1 MDWTITESDILLRD
15 FSGVEGLIERMD
27 KELRAGGTPIEGFR
41 FLSDASEMLDF
52 SREIEREVRDSPSGA
67 DLYVGFQTSDRLTG
81 EAKFY
86 RRMVR
91 AGVKLAAFG
100 QCPLEE
106 TPEGLEG
113 VWTPLPKDM
122 RALENQWFLV
132 SSHPTPIAFA
142 GWETSPEK
150 MFGVGGISSPGK
162 QFRGFITNDCRVVHA
177 MIAHLEGVRARE
189 AKRADGE
196 GAVRRVLAVTSLD
209 DSPEYA
215 VVRSCAAG
223 LAAADGGEVVLFEI
237 TAASFLVSP
246 YPEENRRQWI
256 RTLGEPELR
265 RLGRSPVAKQM
276 EVIRARGARAQA
288 ILPTS
293 HGFRHLA
300 EWAEREDAD
309 LILIPVSLVNPGL
322 FERLRGYSLR
332 TLLEHTS
339 RPVLVV
345 YPDGSTWRAN
355 HEHPPAE
362 PQRVATALA
371 A

>member
-1 MDWTITESDILLRD
+1 MVP
-15 FSGVEGLIERMD
+15 GVV
-27 KELRAGGTPIEGFR
+27 A
-41 FLSDASEMLDF
+41 SDAD
-52 SREIEREVRDSPSGA
+52 RVR
-67 DLYVGFQTSDRLTG
+67 
-81 EAKFY
+81 
-86 RRMVR
+86 
-91 AGVKLAAFG
+91 
-100 QCPLEE
+100 
-106 TPEGLEG
+106 
-113 VWTPLPKDM
+113 
-122 RALENQWFLV
+122 
-132 SSHPTPIAFA
+132 

-150 MFGVGGISSPGK
+150 MFGVGGISLPGK

-177 MIAHLEGVRARE
+177 MIAHLEEVRARE

-196 GAVRRVLAVTSLD
+196 GTVRRVLAVTSLY

-223 LAAADGGEVVLFEI
+223 LAEADGGEVVLFEI

-246 YPEENRRQWI
+246 YSEENRRQWI
-256 RTLGEPELR
+256 RTLGEPERR

-276 EVIRARGARAQA
+276 EVIRARGAGAQA

-332 TLLEHTS
+332 TLLDTRRGRCWWFIPTGQPGGPTLSIHRRNRNEWPPRWQHRAAVAPNLGRRAAYRRLPATPSPSPRGGSFRVGPIRFPCSVPVSGTS
-339 RPVLVV
+339 K
-345 YPDGSTWRAN
+345 
-355 HEHPPAE
+355 PPLN
-362 PQRVATALA
+362 Q
-371 A
+371 

>member
-1 MDWTITESDILLRD
+1 M
-15 FSGVEGLIERMD
+15 
-27 KELRAGGTPIEGFR
+27 
-41 FLSDASEMLDF
+41 
-52 SREIEREVRDSPSGA
+52 
-67 DLYVGFQTSDRLTG
+67 
-81 EAKFY
+81 
-86 RRMVR
+86 
-91 AGVKLAAFG
+91 
-100 QCPLEE
+100 
-106 TPEGLEG
+106 
-113 VWTPLPKDM
+113 
-122 RALENQWFLV
+122 
-132 SSHPTPIAFA
+132 
-142 GWETSPEK
+142 
-150 MFGVGGISSPGK
+150 PGK

-177 MIAHLEGVRARE
+177 MIAHLEEVRARE

-196 GAVRRVLAVTSLD
+196 GTVRRVLAVTSLY

-223 LAAADGGEVVLFEI
+223 LAAADGGEVVVFEK

-265 RLGRSPVAKQM
+265 RMGRSPVGQADGGDQGT
-276 EVIRARGARAQA
+276 RSRGAGDSADVARVQTPGGVGGAGGCG
-288 ILPTS
+288 PDPDP
-293 HGFRHLA
+293 GFAGEPGRVRTAARLQP
-300 EWAEREDAD
+300 EDAA
-309 LILIPVSLVNPGL
+309 G
-322 FERLRGYSLR
+322 
-332 TLLEHTS
+332 HTS